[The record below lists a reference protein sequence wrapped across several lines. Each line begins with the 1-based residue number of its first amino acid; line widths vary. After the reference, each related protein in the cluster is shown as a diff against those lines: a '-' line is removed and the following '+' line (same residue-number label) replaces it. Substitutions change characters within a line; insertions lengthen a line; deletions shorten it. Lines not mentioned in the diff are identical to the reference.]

1 MDANEK
7 LELSAKLMTDEA
19 IEELKNRPQA
29 EYDSVLAE
37 IKEGYNQAATE
48 AATTRDAAIA
58 SANEAISNARG
69 VYQSRMAE
77 LAAKKR
83 EGEEAAEKYY
93 RECVAQTNA
102 TIDQQNE
109 YRERYAAARERLV
122 EIERKEEEERKAAEE
137 AAKLAAEEA
146 ARKEREAEKARLAAG
161 VSSTRKPHIRF

>member
-7 LELSAKLMTDEA
+7 LELSAEIGALSAKLMTDEA

-48 AATTRDAAIA
+48 AATMRDAAIA

-102 TIDQQNE
+102 KK
-109 YRERYAAARERLV
+109 RKRGRLLKRLLNLLPKKLLV
-122 EIERKEEEERKAAEE
+122 KKEKQRR
-137 AAKLAAEEA
+137 LDLLLVFHQ
-146 ARKEREAEKARLAAG
+146 RGSLISDFEK
-161 VSSTRKPHIRF
+161 